1 MTYIEHLAELR
12 KRLIVV
18 IVFFLGFSILCF
30 VWSKQLATFLVSP
43 AQPVD
48 FVFLS
53 PPDLFMTY
61 LSLSLYAG
69 FILSLPIILY
79 EVGMFIWPGLEKRER
94 RAIFLSLL
102 LGALLFIGGA
112 AFGFFVMLPYMLRFF
127 LGFGTEGI
135 KPMISIRDYLGF
147 VGQIVLSFGLAFELP
162 VVTTA
167 LAGLGII
174 TSAQLKSARKIA
186 VLLIFIVAAILTPP
200 DVISQLLLA
209 LPMLV
214 LFEGSIVLASLVEKK
229 SKSKVQEAA

>member
-102 LGALLFIGGA
+102 LGAVLFIGGA

>member
-1 MTYIEHLAELR
+1 
-12 KRLIVV
+12 
-18 IVFFLGFSILCF
+18 
-30 VWSKQLATFLVSP
+30 
-43 AQPVD
+43 
-48 FVFLS
+48 
-53 PPDLFMTY
+53 
-61 LSLSLYAG
+61 
-69 FILSLPIILY
+69 
-79 EVGMFIWPGLEKRER
+79 
-94 RAIFLSLL
+94 
-102 LGALLFIGGA
+102 
-112 AFGFFVMLPYMLRFF
+112 
-127 LGFGTEGI
+127 
-135 KPMISIRDYLGF
+135 MISIRDYLGF

>member
-30 VWSKQLATFLVSP
+30 GWSKQLATFLVSP

-94 RAIFLSLL
+94 RAIFFSLL
-102 LGALLFIGGA
+102 LGAVLFIGGA

>member
-1 MTYIEHLAELR
+1 
-12 KRLIVV
+12 
-18 IVFFLGFSILCF
+18 
-30 VWSKQLATFLVSP
+30 
-43 AQPVD
+43 
-48 FVFLS
+48 
-53 PPDLFMTY
+53 
-61 LSLSLYAG
+61 
-69 FILSLPIILY
+69 
-79 EVGMFIWPGLEKRER
+79 MFIWPGLEKRER

-102 LGALLFIGGA
+102 LGAVLFIGGA